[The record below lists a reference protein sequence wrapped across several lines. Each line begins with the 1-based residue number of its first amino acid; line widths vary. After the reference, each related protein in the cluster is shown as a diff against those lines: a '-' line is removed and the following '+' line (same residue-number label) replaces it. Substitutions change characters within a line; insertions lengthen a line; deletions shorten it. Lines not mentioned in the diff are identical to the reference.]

1 MGTAAYDK
9 QNTTRVN
16 LKLNNRTDADIIQ
29 RLHEVPSIQGYI
41 KTLIRNDMT
50 MTQKEDATMTR
61 SEIITKNYNAIRE
74 AMIAKYRAV
83 LDSEGGIQYKIYI
96 WSDGE
101 IQCLEQVQWD
111 NTYLQPY
118 ETETRTLYYVTTIAL
133 PGFDPWDY
141 ADHSA
146 PEDEQERETEEQEI
160 IDWLIEQY
168 EQDVDE
174 QLDNIISEAEMIE
187 NYQH

>member
-9 QNTTRVN
+9 ANTTRIN

-41 KTLIRNDMT
+41 KSLIRND

-74 AMIAKYRAV
+74 TMIAKYRAV

-101 IQCLEQVQWD
+101 IQCLEQVQGD

-118 ETETRTLYYVTTIAL
+118 ETETRTLHYVTTIAL

-146 PEDEQERETEEQEI
+146 PEDEHERETEEQEI
-160 IDWLIEQY
+160 TDWLIEQY

-187 NYQH
+187 HYQH

>member
-9 QNTTRVN
+9 EHTTRVN
-16 LKLNNRTDADIIQ
+16 LKLNNKTDADIIQ

-41 KTLIRNDMT
+41 KGLISKD
-50 MTQKEDATMTR
+50 MTQKEDSTMTR
-61 SEIITKNYNAIRE
+61 SEIITNNYKAIRE

-101 IQCLEQVQWD
+101 IQCLEQVQGD
-111 NTYLQPY
+111 NTYIQPY
-118 ETETRTLYYVTTIAL
+118 ETETRTLHYVTTIAL

-146 PEDEQERETEEQEI
+146 PEDEHERKTEEQEI

-187 NYQH
+187 HYQH